1 MTAQDFAALTRQ
13 VKNQS
18 NGANKSSPTMR
29 IQALPPKQSQ
39 PKPQSPVKGQ
49 PQSKP
54 ATTSVTIPVQQP
66 VVNNKVP
73 IMKKPV
79 TAAVTSIPATPVV
92 NTAPAA
98 VKCVPQPIP
107 GRQDLE
113 VSLPSFHLYTVVPMP
128 SYFILRFY
136 LMTAARILGSMMSN
150 DGMITK

>member
-1 MTAQDFAALTRQ
+1 MFTSINSDSLNLWFPSDTRTIVLTAQDFAALTRQ

-18 NGANKSSPTMR
+18 NGANKSSPTVR

-54 ATTSVTIPVQQP
+54 DTTLVTIPVQQP
-66 VVNNKVP
+66 VVNNTVP

-79 TAAVTSIPATPVV
+79 TAAVTSIPTTPVV
-92 NTAPAA
+92 TTAPAA

-113 VSLPSFHLYTVVPMP
+113 VSLPQQFLCLLIPFCGVT
-128 SYFILRFY
+128 
-136 LMTAARILGSMMSN
+136 
-150 DGMITK
+150 